1 MMMSSRCRRHM
12 VGDAPLPSARRG
24 NKYMAMAA
32 ATIRWTAEMVRA
44 LPDDGKRYEVV
55 DGELLVTPAPSWA
68 HQAASRKLFLRLHPY
83 LASCGIGEAILAPAN
98 VEFAND
104 RMVEPDLFVVPLIDG
119 RAPR

>member
-1 MMMSSRCRRHM
+1 
-12 VGDAPLPSARRG
+12 
-24 NKYMAMAA
+24 MAMAA

-55 DGELLVTPAPSWA
+55 DGELLVAPAPSWA

-98 VEFAND
+98 VEFANLIERWRPSDD
-104 RMVEPDLFVVPLIDG
+104 RPEMLADRLAWQPDPAHSPLEIDLG
-119 RAPR
+119 VYFADVHGE